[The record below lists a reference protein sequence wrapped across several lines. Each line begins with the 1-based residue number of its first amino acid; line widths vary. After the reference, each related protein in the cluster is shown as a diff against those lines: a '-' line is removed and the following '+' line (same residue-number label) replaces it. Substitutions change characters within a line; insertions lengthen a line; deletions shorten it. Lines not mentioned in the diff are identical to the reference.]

1 MYLML
6 LPVSSSLVMKGF
18 RSWGMLS
25 KSLSGHDTMSS
36 WQWQRLS
43 QELLDRGSRVEMVD
57 GDDVTS
63 EDNKMNAKNIGM
75 TRKRGGF
82 TWQMWINWWQSCAL
96 RYYCYI
102 SNSLAVDL
110 QSLQQLGLENV
121 THVNPVSAPSTL
133 RFVCA
138 LRIMWTIKTIF
149 LSATLN

>member
-25 KSLSGHDTMSS
+25 RSLSGHETMSS
-36 WQWQRLS
+36 WQWHRLS

-57 GDDVTS
+57 GDEVTS

-75 TRKRGGF
+75 TRKQGGF
-82 TWQMWINWWQSCAL
+82 SWQMWTHWWQSCAL

-102 SNSLAVDL
+102 ANSLAVNL

-121 THVNPVSAPSTL
+121 THVNPVSALSTFL
-133 RFVCA
+133 FVCA
-138 LRIMWTIKTIF
+138 IRIMQTIKTIF

>member
-6 LPVSSSLVMKGF
+6 LPVSSSLVMKGL

-25 KSLSGHDTMSS
+25 MLLSGHDTMSS
-36 WQWQRLS
+36 WQWQRLL

-57 GDDVTS
+57 GDEVTS
-63 EDNKMNAKNIGM
+63 EDNKMNNAKNIGM
-75 TRKRGGF
+75 TRKQGGF
-82 TWQMWINWWQSCAL
+82 TRQMWTHWWQSCAL

-121 THVNPVSAPSTL
+121 THVNPVSALSTL
-133 RFVCA
+133 FSSYLLYELCEQ
-138 LRIMWTIKTIF
+138 LKQSF
-149 LSATLN
+149 FPLH